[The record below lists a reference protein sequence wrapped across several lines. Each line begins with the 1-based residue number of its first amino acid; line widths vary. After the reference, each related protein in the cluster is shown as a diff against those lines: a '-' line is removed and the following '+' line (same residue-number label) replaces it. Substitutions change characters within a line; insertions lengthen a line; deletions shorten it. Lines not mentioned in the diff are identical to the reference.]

1 MLMKFTCGNKFVGT
15 LQYETREK
23 AYNVD
28 TRPRSLPLIL
38 LL

>member
-15 LQYETREK
+15 LQYETHEK
-23 AYNVD
+23 AYNVGI
-28 TRPRSLPLIL
+28 RPGSLPLIL